1 MSCSRST
8 SWQHSSSKGYCADGI
23 WPALTNRHACIVKLP
38 CYNYLFLVMVVP
50 SSQKYG
56 RSMLLM
62 FLVFLTLA
70 EESVYAVSAHLERIE
85 CMVTST

>member
-1 MSCSRST
+1 M
-8 SWQHSSSKGYCADGI
+8 
-23 WPALTNRHACIVKLP
+23 KLP
-38 CYNYLFLVMVVP
+38 GYNYLFLVMVVP
-50 SSQKYG
+50 SSQKHG
-56 RSMLLM
+56 RSMFLMFLM

>member
-1 MSCSRST
+1 
-8 SWQHSSSKGYCADGI
+8 
-23 WPALTNRHACIVKLP
+23 
-38 CYNYLFLVMVVP
+38 MVVP
-50 SSQKYG
+50 SSQKHG
-56 RSMLLM
+56 RSMFLMFLM